1 MEDAAAGALGGG
13 LNEEEYTHHPDLY
26 FPDGDII
33 LAVAND
39 GNTTLLRLHRFLLTH
54 YSTVF
59 KDMFAFPSNP
69 QINEIYEGAPIV
81 RMSDAYDD
89 LVGLVNALYN
99 PERVAWLSIF
109 LSHYNMKAGQ

>member
-1 MEDAAAGALGGG
+1 MEDAAASAFGDG
-13 LNEEEYTHHPDLY
+13 LNEEEYTHHPNLY

-39 GNTTLLRLHRFLLTH
+39 GYTTLLRLHRFLLAH
-54 YSTVF
+54 YSTVV
-59 KDMFAFPSNP
+59 KDMFAFPSNL
-69 QINEIYEGAPIV
+69 QVNEMYEGAPVV

-99 PERVAWLSIF
+99 PSESLSY
-109 LSHYNMKAGQ
+109 LSFHLITIRK